1 MTKGGNKTLVITGAS
16 KGIGFETAIRFLQMG
31 YRVMNISRSPAPH
44 QDIENFPIDLLDA
57 NVEAEISSLV
67 SNQLAKSEICLV
79 HNAAILLNDTA
90 SSTDTGSFSQVMRL
104 NVTAPHILNQH
115 ILPLMES
122 GSSIIYIGST
132 LSEKAVAGTYSYV
145 VSKHALVGMMKA
157 CCQDLANTGIHTCC
171 ICPGFT
177 DTEMLREHVGENID
191 SIAALSTFGRIIA
204 PSEIANT
211 IKFAA
216 QNAVINGAVI
226 HANLGQVE
234 S

>member
-1 MTKGGNKTLVITGAS
+1 MTKASNKTLVITGAS
-16 KGIGFETAIRFLQMG
+16 KGIGFETAIQFLQMG
-31 YRVMNISRSPAPH
+31 YRVINLSRSPAPH
-44 QDIENFPIDLLDA
+44 QDIENVSIDLLDV
-57 NVEAEISSLV
+57 NAEDKIRHLV
-67 SNQLAKSEICLV
+67 SNQLVKSEICLV
-79 HNAAILLNDTA
+79 HNAAMLLNDTA
-90 SSTDTGSFSQVMRL
+90 STTDTESFKQVMQL
-104 NVTAPHILNQH
+104 NVAAPHILNQYV
-115 ILPLMES
+115 LPLMES

-132 LSEKAVAGTYSYV
+132 LSEKAVANTYSYI

-177 DTEMLREHVGENID
+177 DTEMLREHVGENTD

-204 PSEIANT
+204 PTEIANT

-216 QNAVINGAVI
+216 QNAVINGATI